1 MHDNHRCPAVSTPAQ
16 EHRTRRVTARA
27 LTGRLGAACA
37 ALALGLLA
45 CGDDAHEA
53 PGRVLLVG
61 IDGATLR
68 VAAPLLEQ
76 GRLPTLTAI
85 ARAGVHGPLR
95 SFLPLDSPPIWAT
108 IATGKQREKHGIL
121 TFTTDGDASRLYD
134 STDRRVH
141 ALWNIASDA
150 GFSVGV
156 VNWWN
161 TYPVEPVDG
170 IMVSDHAL
178 PGQAEQR
185 EKFFGGAARK
195 AGPPVYPPEWE
206 ANVASIVARTETLT
220 AVADPFAGN
229 EALATWTNPEGMSR
243 AFERD
248 TQIVRVALAVE
259 SAIRPD
265 VLMVF
270 LPGID
275 RISHSLWGNLEPEEL
290 YPPPLRP
297 TPSQRAAGVA
307 AIHSYYE
314 YTDALIGRLVERFA
328 PADLVMVVSDH
339 GFEAGV
345 AMLSLTGEHK
355 SEKARDGVVFA
366 RGRGI
371 PAGAPAGPVTVADVT
386 PTVLA
391 WLGLPVAADMDGA
404 PAGFAGRESVSRVAT
419 YDTRPVER
427 LAGGASAAEE
437 DIKDELRALGYIE

>member
-1 MHDNHRCPAVSTPAQ
+1 
-16 EHRTRRVTARA
+16 
-27 LTGRLGAACA
+27 
-37 ALALGLLA
+37 LALGLLA
-45 CGDDAHEA
+45 CAADVVDS

-68 VAAPLLEQ
+68 VAQPLIEQ
-76 GRLPTLTAI
+76 GRLPTLAAI
-85 ARAGVHGPLR
+85 GREGVYGPLR

-121 TFTTDGDASRLYD
+121 TFTTDDDATRLYD
-134 STDRRVH
+134 STDRKVH

-150 GFSVGV
+150 DLTVGV

-161 TYPVEPVDG
+161 TYPVETVRG

-185 EKFFGGAARK
+185 AKFFGGAARK
-195 AGPPVYPPEWE
+195 AGPPVFPPEWE
-206 ANVASIVARTETLT
+206 PNVASIVARAETLT
-220 AVADPFAGN
+220 SVADPFAGN
-229 EALATWTNPEGMSR
+229 ETLAVWTNPEGMSR
-243 AFERD
+243 AFQRD
-248 TQIVRVALAVE
+248 AQIVRIALAVE

-297 TPSQRAAGVA
+297 TPSQRAAGVE
-307 AIHSYYE
+307 AIYSYYE
-314 YTDALIGRLVERFA
+314 YTDALIGLLAAHFA

-345 AMLSLTGEHK
+345 AMMSLTGEHK

-371 PAGAPAGPVTVADVT
+371 PAGGPAGPMAVADVT
-386 PTVLA
+386 PTILA

-404 PAGFAGRESVSRVAT
+404 PAGFLGVGTVARVAT
-419 YDTRPVER
+419 YDTRPIER
-427 LAGGASAAEE
+427 LGAGVSGAED
-437 DIKDELRALGYIE
+437 DIKDELRALGYIK

>member
-1 MHDNHRCPAVSTPAQ
+1 M
-16 EHRTRRVTARA
+16 
-27 LTGRLGAACA
+27 

-45 CGDDAHEA
+45 CGGDAHDA
-53 PGRVLLVG
+53 PGRVLLIG

-68 VAAPLLEQ
+68 VAQPLLEH
-76 GRLPTLTAI
+76 GRLPTLAAI
-85 ARAGVHGPLR
+85 ARQGVYGPLR

-108 IATGKQREKHGIL
+108 IATGKQKEKHGIL
-121 TFTTDGDASRLYD
+121 TFTTGDGASRLYD
-134 STDRRVH
+134 SADRKVH

-150 GFSVGV
+150 GLSVGV

-161 TYPVEPVDG
+161 TYPVEAIRG

-185 EKFFGGAARK
+185 ARFFGGAARK

-206 ANVASIVARTETLT
+206 TNVTDIVSRVETLT

-229 EALATWTNPEGMSR
+229 EALPKWTNPEGMSR
-243 AFERD
+243 AFARD
-248 TQIVRVALAVE
+248 TQIVRIALAVE

-275 RISHSLWGNLEPEEL
+275 RISHALWGNLEPEEL

-297 TPSQRAAGVA
+297 TPSQRAAGME
-307 AIHSYYE
+307 AIYSYYE
-314 YTDALIGRLVERFA
+314 YTDALIGLLVEHFA
-328 PADLVMVVSDH
+328 PGDLVAVVSDH

-355 SEKARDGVVFA
+355 SDKARDGVVFA
-366 RGRGI
+366 RGHGI
-371 PAGAPAGPVTVADVT
+371 PAGAPIARMTVADVT
-386 PTVLA
+386 PTVLV

-404 PAGFAGRESVSRVAT
+404 PAGFVHNGGATRVAT
-419 YDTRPVER
+419 YDTRPIER
-427 LAGGASAAEE
+427 LGGGESGAEG